1 MDELTL
7 EQHLDT
13 LLELQAL
20 ALSKAELEQREEDPG
35 ARADEPGRASA
46 ATGGAVRMPDA
57 DSPLARA
64 LDQQLAKMGR

>member
-1 MDELTL
+1 MDGLTL

-35 ARADEPGRASA
+35 ARVDEPERASA
-46 ATGGAVRMPDA
+46 ATGAVRMPGA
-57 DSPLARA
+57 DSPLALA
-64 LDQQLAKMGR
+64 LDQQLAKIGR